1 MDVNQAEPLAEVSA
15 AFAAYE
21 EALMANDV
29 DALDG
34 FFRRDPLTIRYGL
47 GENSYGHDAIAAVRR
62 ARSAEARSLEQTV
75 ITTYGNDAATA
86 DTLFTRTETGRR
98 GRQSQTWIRFDNG
111 WRIVSAHVSW
121 YDSSN

>member
-1 MDVNQAEPLAEVSA
+1 MDVNLPEPVAEVTA
-15 AFAAYE
+15 AFEAYE
-21 EALMANDV
+21 RALMADDV

-62 ARSAEARSLEQTV
+62 ARSAEPRSLEQTV
-75 ITTYGNDAATA
+75 ITTYGADAATA
-86 DTLFTRTETGRR
+86 DTLFTRTASGRR
-98 GRQSQTWIRFDNG
+98 GRQSQTWIRFEEG

-121 YDSSN
+121 YDPSN